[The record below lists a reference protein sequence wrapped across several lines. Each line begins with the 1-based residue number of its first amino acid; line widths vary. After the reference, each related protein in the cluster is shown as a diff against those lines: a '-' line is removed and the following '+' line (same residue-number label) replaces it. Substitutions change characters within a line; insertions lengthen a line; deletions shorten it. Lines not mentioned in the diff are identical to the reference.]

1 MAFWQA
7 LDQTLRWGVVILF
20 SFGVLI
26 LIELWRIGRAKKL
39 EDRRAGR

>member
-1 MAFWQA
+1 MLVWQA
-7 LDQTLRWGVVILF
+7 IDQTLQWCVIVLI
-20 SFGVLI
+20 SFGLLV